1 MRHVLGV
8 DAGGTRTTCLLASE
22 LGDILAK
29 GVAGPANLHTVG
41 VTQTQRAIQAS
52 IGQAMSRTGIRHVDV
67 AYLGVAGVDRTPE
80 RKTVLTIVKKLG
92 VAKRFH
98 VDNDALIAL
107 AGGTVCRPG
116 VVVIS
121 GTGSIAFGINSRGQ
135 RARSGGWGPVLGDE
149 GSGYD
154 IGRRALVAV
163 MRSGDGRGPQTSL
176 AHRVLRHL
184 RLDRPEQLIGYVY
197 GDTMGVPR
205 IAELASIVLDESK
218 RGDPVSRR
226 IVEDAARELTEA
238 ALSVTKKLRLEKG
251 PVDIVV
257 CGGAF
262 EHCDVLHNLVKTT
275 LQKALPRAMLVRR
288 RFDPAVGAVLLGL
301 KSLGV
306 ELRDNLL
313 TRLRGSL
320 IAVERDRN

>member
-80 RKTVLTIVKKLG
+80 RKTVSTIVKKLG

-176 AHRVLRHL
+176 THRVLRHL
-184 RLDRPEQLIGYVY
+184 KLDRPEQLIGYVY
-197 GDTMGVPR
+197 GAAMGVPR
-205 IAELASIVLDESK
+205 IAKLASLVLDESK
-218 RGDPVSRR
+218 RGDPVSQR
-226 IVEDAARELTEA
+226 IVEDSAKELTEA
-238 ALSVTKKLRLEKG
+238 ALSVIRKLRMEKE
-251 PVDIVV
+251 PVEVVV

-262 EHCDVLHNLVKTT
+262 EYCDVLQNSVKTT
-275 LQKALPRAMLVRR
+275 LKKALRRAMLIRP

-306 ELRDNLL
+306 EPSDSLL
-313 TRLRGSL
+313 TRVKGSL
-320 IAVERDRN
+320 ITVERDRI